1 MLKSTDPRFI
11 CALEFADK
19 HLGNDNMINLIK
31 ACYEVIPSE
40 LKKIGK
46 VSNPWPNIDAI
57 SGTLLNHYGLT

>member
-1 MLKSTDPRFI
+1 
-11 CALEFADK
+11 
-19 HLGNDNMINLIK
+19 MINLIK

-46 VSNPWPNIDAI
+46 VSNPWPNVDAI